1 MIQVEKLNALPF
13 RIRKCIRT
21 NVPLSDL
28 EEMVIRIGV
37 KEVRNF
43 LRIQALVIHSNVF
56 SLAYII
62 LILIC
67 ILCNCRDSAY

>member
-37 KEVRNF
+37 KEGLSILKASLTSSSALTNGLSQFIRTNLGAFRN
-43 LRIQALVIHSNVF
+43 I
-56 SLAYII
+56 
-62 LILIC
+62 
-67 ILCNCRDSAY
+67 